1 MESLSAFSIFVSFM
15 QVELSS
21 SLLVSIL
28 EVLCDRVTSEV
39 KHEDAEQVCNI
50 LRCLSKSGRFS
61 LTVRAQRLVHKPA
74 FESAKNDKGH
84 D

>member
-1 MESLSAFSIFVSFM
+1 MESLFAFSIFVSFM

-21 SLLVSIL
+21 ALLVSIL
-28 EVLCDRVTSEV
+28 EVLRDRVTSEI

-74 FESAKNDKGH
+74 FESAKNGKGH
-84 D
+84 N

>member
-21 SLLVSIL
+21 ALLVSIL
-28 EVLCDRVTSEV
+28 EVLRDRVTSEV

-74 FESAKNDKGH
+74 FESAKNGKGH
-84 D
+84 N

>member
-21 SLLVSIL
+21 ALLVSIL

>member
-21 SLLVSIL
+21 ALLVSIL
-28 EVLCDRVTSEV
+28 EVLRDRVTSEV

-84 D
+84 N